1 MSFTRVST
9 LAVTSATVAA
19 LGVAAAPAATAA
31 PTSVPTTTGAP
42 TSSVTTRAA
51 SAAPVLKSSRTD
63 VDGDL
68 KRDTTTLTRTGSI
81 RRGYTYMITVRTAR
95 GAKAT
100 KAFRV
105 EDGGGNPS
113 YVWQGLAGIDG
124 VRGAE
129 IVVNSSPV
137 GDSAP
142 LTVYTWRGGKLVEQP
157 RPGAGSRSSD
167 RMWTLA
173 NMPYLISGYTF
184 YTDRSGRHV
193 KAHQLKPTRT
203 SGKVTGTHTTFT
215 WSKRSNTWVRTAT
228 RSSGTISDAYAQQ
241 KYAGIFGITFS

>member
-1 MSFTRVST
+1 MYVTRVST
-9 LAVTSATVAA
+9 LAVAGATIASLGLTAAPVANA
-19 LGVAAAPAATAA
+19 APAPAAATGITQAAAAAPA
-31 PTSVPTTTGAP
+31 
-42 TSSVTTRAA
+42 
-51 SAAPVLKSSRTD
+51 LKSSRMD

-81 RRGYTYMITVRTAR
+81 RRGYTYTITVRTAR
-95 GAKAT
+95 GATAT

-105 EDGGGNPS
+105 EDGGENPS
-113 YVWQGLAGIDG
+113 YVWEGLAGLDG

-137 GDSAP
+137 GDSVP

-157 RPGAGSRSSD
+157 RPGATSRSSD
-167 RMWTLA
+167 KMWTLVNA
-173 NMPYLISGYTF
+173 PWMISGYTF

-193 KAHQLKPTRT
+193 TAHNLKPAKQK
-203 SGKVTGTHTTFT
+203 GKVSGTHTTYT

-228 RSSGTISDAYAQQ
+228 RSSGIISDAYAQQ
-241 KYAGIFGITFS
+241 KFAGIFGVEFS